1 MSTIWTGKLIFGAFS
16 AISIFATI
24 HHESKSTVMFK
35 VRPDL
40 IEGILFIATNFF
52 QFIVCQPIQY
62 YNF

>member
-52 QFIVCQPIQY
+52 QFIVC
-62 YNF
+62 